1 MSTTQTTDLEDR
13 LVRLAEY
20 LDRQAAALRAEAPAE
35 FGYGR
40 GNDRGIAQ
48 GYELAAKFIRQELG
62 LAVEVSA

>member
-13 LVRLAEY
+13 LALLADF
-20 LDRQAAALRAEAPAE
+20 LTRQAATLRAEAPAE

-40 GNDRGIAQ
+40 GIDRGNAL

-62 LAVEVSA
+62 LPAEVSE

>member
-13 LVRLAEY
+13 LARLADF
-20 LDRQAAALRAEAPAE
+20 LTRQAATLRAEAPAE
-35 FGYGR
+35 VGYGR

-62 LAVEVSA
+62 LTAEVSA